1 MTTLNTAATPK
12 ILYTSLAEIKSFNP
26 CLSGWRNILKG
37 QGKTGTDD
45 VLFPILEAVESNSI
59 SDICWL
65 FGKRKVEI
73 QIYVKFARM
82 CADSVQKYKNAASA
96 SATTST
102 YATSAA
108 AAASAASMYASA
120 AYVASA
126 AAASAA
132 ASASTDA
139 AYASAYDAVTAA
151 VAATA
156 AAYVVAYDAYDD
168 ATADAYDAAYDD
180 AYDDA
185 YDAAYEQQ
193 KELNKQFLIQCINEY
208 QNGTL

>member
-37 QGKTGTDD
+37 QGKTEVDN

-65 FGKRKVEI
+65 LGKRKTEI

-139 AYASAYDAVTAA
+139 AYASAYDAVTATAAA
-151 VAATA
+151 VAAAYDAVVAYDATA
-156 AAYVVAYDAYDD
+156 AAYVVAY
-168 ATADAYDAAYDD
+168 
-180 AYDDA
+180 DA